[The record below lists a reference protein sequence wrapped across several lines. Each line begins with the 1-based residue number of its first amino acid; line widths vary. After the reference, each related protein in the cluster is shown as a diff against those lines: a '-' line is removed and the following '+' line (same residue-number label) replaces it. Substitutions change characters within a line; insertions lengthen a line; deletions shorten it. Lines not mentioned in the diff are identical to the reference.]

1 MAEIEELRKQVWK
14 AHSEG
19 DLELAERGYRQ
30 LLQKAPEESDA
41 INLGALLRS
50 TGRQLA
56 ARVHYHRWIGAYPQ
70 SLHLRLNAANCLRDL
85 DDAAGSLEVLEPL
98 IRDSVNGQKKE
109 VLQSLAKSLLEL
121 NRLKEAHELLKKLV
135 QENPEV
141 IEVWL
146 DLGVCC
152 CKLSL
157 LSESLEAFDRAQA
170 INPKDLRATSN
181 RITVHKELGSIEH
194 AEAIWNGLDN
204 IEKEDSDIMTA
215 QAGLLSAQRKFK
227 EASEVNMKLVE
238 ECPRQS
244 MHLLNLSANL
254 RGIKQMQ
261 ASHKV
266 LQKGL
271 KLEPNN
277 DDFQQA
283 YAQSLAE
290 RGQQEKAMPL
300 LKNIINKGL
309 ATKDSFIF
317 NLQFLGS
324 GYRLI
329 EASQLRELAI
339 EWEKL
344 KCGSGFLWPDY
355 LLEPLGGRRIRVGYL
370 SGDFCNHPVA
380 RFMKPILENHNRDQ
394 YEIWGIN
401 ASPSKDMMH
410 DFLKGNCEHWL
421 DIVHLPDDIAARLI
435 ADLRL
440 DVIVELGGFSCD
452 SRLAVLAR
460 KPAPVQLSYLGY
472 FAPTY
477 MKSITGWIGDEILFD
492 GLNEVESKA
501 HKMLNIKGGYMA
513 YAAVETVELGHNN
526 KTNFCFGSFN
536 HARKI
541 TQKTVEL
548 WMEVLNK
555 TVGANLVLKSISF
568 GELEERERVKQIF
581 LKNGLQENRL
591 TLLEVASGSENH
603 MKLYREIDVALDPI
617 PYGGATST
625 CEALWM
631 GVPVVCMAG
640 EGMVGR
646 LSASVLMGAGC
657 KEWIGYSK
665 QDYVDIAV
673 ELASEGKRNIAMREE
688 LRQKLKDS
696 DLNNANRL
704 CRELERIYKEERH
717 GIMDV

>member
-30 LLQKAPEESDA
+30 LLQEAPEESDA

-50 TGRQLA
+50 TKRQLA
-56 ARVHYHRWIGAYPQ
+56 AKAHYHQWIGAYPE

-85 DDAAGSLEVLEPL
+85 NEAAGSLEVLAPL
-98 IRDSVNGQKKE
+98 MGDGLNAQKKE
-109 VLQSLAKSLLEL
+109 VRMSLAKSLMEL
-121 NRLKEAHELLKKLV
+121 NRLKEAYEILKGLV
-135 QENPEV
+135 QENPEIV
-141 IEVWL
+141 EGWL

-170 INPKDLRATSN
+170 LSPKDLRATSN
-181 RITVHKELGSIEH
+181 RITVHKELGSIEQ
-194 AEAIWNGLDN
+194 AEVIWNGLTN
-204 IEKEDSDIMTA
+204 MEKEDTDIMTA
-215 QAGLLSAQRKFK
+215 HAGLLTAQRKFK
-227 EASEVNMKLVE
+227 EASEVNKKLVE
-238 ECPRQS
+238 KCPRQA

-266 LQKGL
+266 LQNGL
-271 KLEPNN
+271 KLEPDN

-300 LKNIINKGL
+300 LTNIIKKGL

-317 NLQFLGS
+317 NLQFLGA

-329 EASQLRELAI
+329 EAARLRELAV

-344 KCGSGFLWPDY
+344 KSGSGLLWPDY
-355 LLEPLGGRRIRVGYL
+355 LLEPLGKRRIRVGYL
-370 SGDFCNHPVA
+370 SSDFCNHPVG
-380 RFMKPILENHNRDQ
+380 RFMKPILENHNRDE

-401 ASPSKDMMH
+401 ASPTKDIMNGL
-410 DFLKGNCEHWL
+410 LKGNCEHWL
-421 DIVHLPDDIAARLI
+421 DIAHLPDEIAARLI

-452 SRLAVLAR
+452 SRLAILAQ

-477 MKSITGWIGDEILFD
+477 MQSISGWIGDEILFQS
-492 GLNEVESKA
+492 LSEVEKNA
-501 HKMLNIKGGYMA
+501 HKLLHIKGGYMA
-513 YAAVETVELGHNN
+513 YAAVETIELEDND
-526 KTNFCFGSFN
+526 KESFCFGSFN

-548 WMEVLNK
+548 WMKVLNK
-555 TVGANLVLKSISF
+555 EKAANLVLKSISF
-568 GELEERERVKQIF
+568 EEAEERERIKGIF
-581 LKNGLQENRL
+581 VKNGLQENRL
-591 TLLEVASGSENH
+591 TLLPVASGSENH
-603 MKLYREIDVALDPI
+603 MRLYREIDVALDPI

-646 LSASVLMGAGC
+646 LSASVLMGANCG
-657 KEWIGYSK
+657 EWIGYNREE
-665 QDYVDIAV
+665 YINIAIK
-673 ELASEGKRNIAMREE
+673 LAKEGKRNITKREE
-688 LRQKLKDS
+688 LRQKLTDS

-704 CRELERIYKEERH
+704 CRELERIYQEERH
-717 GIMDV
+717 GIMDI